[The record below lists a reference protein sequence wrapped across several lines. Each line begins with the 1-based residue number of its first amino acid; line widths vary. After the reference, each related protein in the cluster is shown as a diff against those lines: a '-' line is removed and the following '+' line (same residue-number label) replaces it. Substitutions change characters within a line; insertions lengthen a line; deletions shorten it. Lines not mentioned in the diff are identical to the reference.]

1 MTLFNPGAM
10 LAVQNSP
17 IDGTIDAR
25 RQAPSGVDIPHSLV
39 ASVVA
44 RLPFALQAS
53 FLMRAQ
59 SGQPRA
65 TRVETRPSSPSM
77 RDSRR
82 RSRSATFS
90 A

>member
-17 IDGTIDAR
+17 IDGTIDA
-25 RQAPSGVDIPHSLV
+25 AD
-39 ASVVA
+39 ASW
-44 RLPFALQAS
+44 
-53 FLMRAQ
+53 
-59 SGQPRA
+59 RA
-65 TRVETRPSSPSM
+65 TRVGTRPSSPSM